1 MVEKHPWDLVC
12 IHRPFCQWVDGFI
25 KRTLFNFFWKKIF
38 VQANGEVSTFKRSMF
53 MLRLFFLENIMVLS
67 KFQNEWQGNL
77 LNSSVTEK
85 WSINSIKR
93 PLCLFSVCKT
103 LMHSK
108 SNTRWLTIHVLEIR
122 ASKLR
127 SINVNISQLLQ
138 AQFISLRH
146 SVKKCCESKWMLMEK
161 SSTSC
166 EALVPC

>member
-1 MVEKHPWDLVC
+1 MVSLKELFLTFSEKKKKNLFRQMASSPLSK
-12 IHRPFCQWVDGFI
+12 IHVY
-25 KRTLFNFFWKKIF
+25 
-38 VQANGEVSTFKRSMF
+38 ASS
-53 MLRLFFLENIMVLS
+53 FFLENIMVLS
-67 KFQNEWQGNL
+67 KFQTEWQGNL

-93 PLCLFSVCKT
+93 PLCLFYVCKT

-138 AQFISLRH
+138 AQFISLLH
-146 SVKKCCESKWMLMEK
+146 SVKKCGESKWMLMEK

-166 EALVPC
+166 VALVPC